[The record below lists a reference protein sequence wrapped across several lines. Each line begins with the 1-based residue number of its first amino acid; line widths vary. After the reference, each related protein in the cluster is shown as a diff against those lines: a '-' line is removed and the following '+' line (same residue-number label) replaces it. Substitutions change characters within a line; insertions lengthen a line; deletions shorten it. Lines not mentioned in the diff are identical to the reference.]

1 MKALTRTMKYKT
13 RLSIFM
19 PVLLLIFFSTSAHA
33 YLDPG
38 SVSLVLQSVVAAI
51 AGAALFW
58 KHWFYRLR
66 GIFSM
71 KKKDLNEENA
81 DRKDDGIKAEDE

>member
-1 MKALTRTMKYKT
+1 M
-13 RLSIFM
+13 S
-19 PVLLLIFFSTSAHA
+19 VLLFTFFSTSAHA

-58 KHWFYRLR
+58 RHWFYRLL
-66 GIFSM
+66 GIFGIR
-71 KKKDLNEENA
+71 KKDRSEENEE
-81 DRKDDGIKAEDE
+81 RKDDQIKAEDE

>member
-1 MKALTRTMKYKT
+1 MTYKT

-19 PVLLLIFFSTSAHA
+19 SVLLFTFFSTSAHA

-38 SVSLVLQSVVAAI
+38 SVSLILQSVVAAI

-58 KHWFYRLR
+58 RHWYYRLL
-66 GIFSM
+66 GIFGI
-71 KKKDLNEENA
+71 KKKDRSEENA
-81 DRKDDGIKAEDE
+81 DCKDGQIKAEDE

>member
-1 MKALTRTMKYKT
+1 MAYKT
-13 RLSIFM
+13 RR
-19 PVLLLIFFSTSAHA
+19 LIFLGCSLYFFSSSAHA

-66 GIFSM
+66 DLLGM
-71 KKKDLNEENA
+71 GKKERKDTGEKNA
-81 DRKDDGIKAEDE
+81 DWEESQKTAEDE

>member
-1 MKALTRTMKYKT
+1 MTYKT
-13 RLSIFM
+13 RLSICIS
-19 PVLLLIFFSTSAHA
+19 VLLFTFFSTSAQA

-58 KHWFYRLR
+58 RHWYYRLL
-66 GIFSM
+66 GIFGI
-71 KKKDLNEENA
+71 KKKDKGEKNA
-81 DRKDDGIKAEDE
+81 DWKDDQIKAEDE